1 LFFEIVFITK
11 DRENHVTIKA
21 WLSNPL
27 TRGMDIDNPKTTELR
42 RHVIQEKSFLRK
54 IYLEWYSAIDAALPT
69 GSGSVLEIGSGAG
82 FMNDH
87 IPDIITSDVFWSS
100 GVNLVLDGGHLPF
113 RDVTL
118 RAIVM
123 TNVFHHFP
131 NPQRF
136 LWEAARCVRLGG
148 TIVMIEPWV
157 TSWSRLIYSK
167 LHHEPFSPEATE
179 WEFPQRGPLSGANSA
194 LPWIIFQ
201 RDRKRF
207 ESEFPQWHIKTVKLM
222 MPFSYI
228 VSGGV
233 SLRSLSPGLSYG
245 LWRTLERT
253 LRPLMPRLAMF
264 AQIVLQKL
272 NY

>member
-1 LFFEIVFITK
+1 MTL
-11 DRENHVTIKA
+11 KA

-27 TRGMDIDNPKTTELR
+27 TRGMDIDDPKTTELR

-69 GSGSVLEIGSGAG
+69 GSG
-82 FMNDH
+82 
-87 IPDIITSDVFWSS
+87 
-100 GVNLVLDGGHLPF
+100 
-113 RDVTL
+113 
-118 RAIVM
+118 
-123 TNVFHHFP
+123 
-131 NPQRF
+131 
-136 LWEAARCVRLGG
+136 
-148 TIVMIEPWV
+148 IVMIEPWV

-167 LHHEPFSPEATE
+167 LHHVPFRPEAPE
-179 WEFPQRGPLSGANSA
+179 WEFQQRGPLSGANIA

-207 ESEFPQWHIKTVKLM
+207 ESEFPQWHLRTVKLM

-233 SLRSLSPGLSYG
+233 SLRSLSPGWSYG
-245 LWRTLERT
+245 LWSTLEHT
-253 LRPLMPRLAMF
+253 LRPLMPKLAMF

-272 NY
+272 SY

>member
-1 LFFEIVFITK
+1 MTL
-11 DRENHVTIKA
+11 KA

-27 TRGMDIDNPKTTELR
+27 TRGMHIDAPKTTDLR

-69 GSGSVLEIGSGAG
+69 GRGSVLEIGSGAG

-87 IPDIITSDVFWSS
+87 IPEIITSDVFLTP

-131 NPQRF
+131 NPQHF

-167 LHHEPFSPEATE
+167 LHHEPFRPEATE
-179 WEFPQRGPLSGANSA
+179 WEFPQRGPLSGANIA

-207 ESEFPQWHIKTVKLM
+207 ESEFPQWHLRTVKLM

-233 SLRSLSPGLSYG
+233 SLRSLSPGWSYG
-245 LWRTLERT
+245 LWRTLEHT

-272 NY
+272 SY

>member
-1 LFFEIVFITK
+1 MTFK
-11 DRENHVTIKA
+11 S

-27 TRGMDIDNPKTTELR
+27 TRGMDIDDPKTTELR
-42 RHVIQEKSFLRK
+42 RQVIQEKSFLRK
-54 IYLEWYSAIDAALPT
+54 IYLEWYGAIDMALPE

-82 FMNDH
+82 FINNY
-87 IPDIITSDVFWSS
+87 IPEIITSDVFSS
-100 GVNLVLDGGHLPF
+100 PGVSLVSDGGYLPF
-113 RDVTL
+113 RDLSL

-123 TNVFHHFP
+123 TDVFHHFSKP
-131 NPQRF
+131 KRF
-136 LWEAARCVRLGG
+136 LREASRCVRLGG
-148 TIVMIEPWV
+148 KIIMIEPWV

-167 LHHEPFSPEATE
+167 LHHEPFRPDSQE
-179 WEFPQRGPLSGANSA
+179 WEFPQRGPLSGANVA

-207 ESEFPQWHIKTVKLM
+207 ESEFSQWHLRTVKLM

-233 SLRSLSPGLSYG
+233 SLRSLSPGWSYG
-245 LWRTLERT
+245 LWRTLEHT
-253 LRPLMPRLAMF
+253 FRPLMPRLAMF

-272 NY
+272 S